1 MRKDLFAIPIFEDKV
16 DLDKII
22 IENESFDQSWDG
34 SSKNSILSP
43 HVVADITWQHL
54 NEVISRNVNQISTA
68 YKNPRIFE
76 LWRNL
81 YTKTD
86 YQDPHIHPHNQWS
99 FIIYETV
106 DISRTVFMNPA
117 RKVIMNQWGM
127 YASTIPMDFVPNAPQ
142 GSIVIFPSWVE
153 HFVMN
158 GNEGTTIAGNVY
170 LSDPPKGPN
179 E

>member
-22 IENESFDQSWDG
+22 IKNESFEESWDG

-54 NEVISRNVNQISTA
+54 NEVISRNVNQVSTA

-106 DISRTVFMNPA
+106 PSKTVLFNPSMKDIQ
-117 RKVIMNQWGM
+117 NQIGNNVSCFPLD
-127 YASTIPMDFVPNAPQ
+127 YKPHLEP
-142 GSIVIFPSWVE
+142 GSILIFPSFIMHMVL
-153 HFVMN
+153 H
-158 GNEGTTIAGNVY
+158 GNEGTTIAGNVRIDY
-170 LSDPPKGPN
+170 D
-179 E
+179 